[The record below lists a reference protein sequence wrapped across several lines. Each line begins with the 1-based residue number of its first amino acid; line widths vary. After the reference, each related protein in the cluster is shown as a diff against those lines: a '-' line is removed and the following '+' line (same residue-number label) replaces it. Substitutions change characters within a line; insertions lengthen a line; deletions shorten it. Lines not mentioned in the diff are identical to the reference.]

1 MFIDEAKVIL
11 KSGAGGHGCVSFRRE
26 KFIPKGGPDG
36 GNGGKGGDVV
46 LLCDRNEGDLQAY
59 RWQPHRSARNGTPGM
74 GRQCAGP
81 DGEDLIL
88 RVPPGTQV
96 VDDVSG
102 RLLAELTEHNE
113 RVVILAGGKGGMGN
127 MNFKSS
133 VNQAPRRTTPG
144 YPGEFGT
151 YRLVLKT
158 IADIGLVGYP
168 NAGKSTLTN
177 AFTAARPKMAPYPF
191 TTLHVNVGVIEYPET
206 FGRIFMADI
215 PGLIEG
221 AHENR
226 GLGHQ
231 FLRHIER
238 CTLLVFILDMAGS
251 ENRKPWDDF
260 RILERELALYS
271 PILAAKPRLVVA
283 NKMDLPEAAANLAK
297 FRDKVPVLVAP
308 ISCYSREGFDELKAT
323 LWKFVKGSPEER
335 TLLQPTPV
343 KVKAV
348 KAKAVAPAI
357 KPAAKPL
364 AKKIAKAVPAK
375 KAKPVVKIVTK
386 PIAKKDVKKV
396 AAKQPAKPVAKKS
409 PVKKPVAKKPVA
421 KKPAAKR
428 LLKPV
433 GKKKAAPVK
442 KAAIKTKAKKK

>member
-1 MFIDEAKVIL
+1 MFIDEAKVEL
-11 KSGAGGHGCVSFRRE
+11 KSGDGGHGCVSFRRE

-271 PILAAKPRLVVA
+271 PILARKPRLVVA

-297 FRDKVPVLVAP
+297 FCEKVPVLVVP
-308 ISCYSREGFDELKAT
+308 ISCYSLEGFENLKAT

-335 TLLQPTPV
+335 ALLQPTPV

-348 KAKAVAPAI
+348 KAKPVA
-357 KPAAKPL
+357 KAAKP
-364 AKKIAKAVPAK
+364 
-375 KAKPVVKIVTK
+375 
-386 PIAKKDVKKV
+386 
-396 AAKQPAKPVAKKS
+396 AAKQPAKKAKAAPAKKSKPAAKPAAKKPVKKVVAKKS
-409 PVKKPVAKKPVA
+409 PKPAAKKPVV
-421 KKPAAKR
+421 KKLVKVVA
-428 LLKPV
+428 
-433 GKKKAAPVK
+433 KKKAAPVK
-442 KAAIKTKAKKK
+442 KAAVKTKAKKK

>member
-271 PILAAKPRLVVA
+271 PILARKPRLVVA

-297 FRDKVPVLVAP
+297 FCEKVPVLVVP
-308 ISCYSREGFDELKAT
+308 ISCYSLEGFENLKAT

-335 TLLQPTPV
+335 ALLQPTPV

-348 KAKAVAPAI
+348 KAKPVAKPA
-357 KPAAKPL
+357 KPAAK
-364 AKKIAKAVPAK
+364 KAKAAPAK
-375 KAKPVVKIVTK
+375 KAKPVAK
-386 PIAKKDVKKV
+386 PAAKKPVKKV
-396 AAKQPAKPVAKKS
+396 VAKKS
-409 PVKKPVAKKPVA
+409 PKPAAKKPVV
-421 KKPAAKR
+421 KKLVKVVA
-428 LLKPV
+428 
-433 GKKKAAPVK
+433 KKKAAPVK
-442 KAAIKTKAKKK
+442 KAAVKTKAKKK

>member
-335 TLLQPTPV
+335 ALLQPTPV

-348 KAKAVAPAI
+348 KAKAVAPTI
-357 KPAAKPL
+357 KPAAKPS
-364 AKKIAKAVPAK
+364 AKKVAKAVPAK
-375 KAKPVVKIVTK
+375 KAKPVVKIVAK
-386 PIAKKDVKKV
+386 PIAKKVVKKV

-409 PVKKPVAKKPVA
+409 PVKKPAAKKPAAKKPVA
-421 KKPAAKR
+421 KK

>member
-36 GNGGKGGDVV
+36 GNGGKGGDIV
-46 LLCDRNEGDLQAY
+46 LLCDRNIGDLQAY

-81 DGEDLIL
+81 NGEDLIL
-88 RVPPGTQV
+88 PVPPGTQV

-102 RLLAELTEHNE
+102 RLLAELTDHGE
-113 RVVILAGGKGGMGN
+113 RVILLAGGKGGLGN

-144 YPGEFGT
+144 YPGETGS
-151 YRLVLKT
+151 YRFVLKT

-168 NAGKSTLTN
+168 NAGKSSLTN
-177 AFTAARPKMAPYPF
+177 MLTAARPKMAPYPF

-206 FGRIFMADI
+206 HGRIFMADI

-238 CTLLVFILDMAGS
+238 CTLLVFIIDMAGS
-251 ENRKPWDDF
+251 ENRKPWDDH
-260 RILERELALYS
+260 RILERELRLYS
-271 PILAAKPRLVVA
+271 PVLAAKPRIIVA
-283 NKMDLPEAAANLAK
+283 NKMDLPKAAENLKVFKQKVKDMVIPLSCYTREGVDEFLAK
-297 FRDKVPVLVAP
+297 LWKAVKGPLADRPKPPVLAKVISKPAQAKKPTTKKKSVA
-308 ISCYSREGFDELKAT
+308 KAVAKKAKAKKI
-323 LWKFVKGSPEER
+323 LVKKSAPK
-335 TLLQPTPV
+335 

-348 KAKAVAPAI
+348 
-357 KPAAKPL
+357 
-364 AKKIAKAVPAK
+364 AK
-375 KAKPVVKIVTK
+375 KAKPA
-386 PIAKKDVKKV
+386 PKKV
-396 AAKQPAKPVAKKS
+396 VRKKGKSVATKKKS
-409 PVKKPVAKKPVA
+409 
-421 KKPAAKR
+421 KR
-428 LLKPV
+428 
-433 GKKKAAPVK
+433 
-442 KAAIKTKAKKK
+442 